1 MYGIFSASYRFVV
14 LLCKSF
20 ETIAY
25 QSSRLFHAGPSS
37 FILPNKTFSMKSLL
51 SLLVSSM
58 LALGVYAQ
66 NCTAPFFSEYVEGS
80 SNNKCL
86 EIYNPTAN
94 QLSIAGYQVKMYLNG
109 AVSAGVTIT
118 IPAGA
123 TIAPYDVYV
132 ICQSSS
138 TLSVQPD
145 LTNGSGWYNG
155 DDAIELVTNTG
166 TVLDV
171 IGVVGTDP
179 GTNWSVGSGSTL
191 DNTLVRKANVSTGSL
206 SWLTGGNQQWDTYSV
221 NTATYL
227 GAHTSDCFVPGPC
240 TITSVSRQDNA
251 GSCSNNGTPY
261 VADDT
266 YTTDITVEYTDKPG
280 AGNLTLSIAGT
291 IVASVAVSSVSAS
304 SHTFQD
310 LVLPANGASLTVTAA
325 FDDDAA
331 CVATVNLG
339 SNQSPCSQLSAC
351 SYLFFSEYIEGTS
364 NNKCI
369 EIYNPSSSAINLAQ
383 YGVFMS
389 FNGGTFVNTI
399 PLNGSIE
406 PGGTYVICNSSAWVE
421 FRSKADQVSPDL
433 TFNGNDVVILQ
444 DGNGIIDAI
453 GQLGNATNFGI
464 DVTLRRKFGVTA
476 GDNNPSDAFSSAAE
490 WDSYPVNTFWGLGY
504 HSSSCNQGLSDGLA
518 PFVVGNCN
526 AGSVTD
532 LPDGDLLI
540 TNSCAP
546 PAIGDGVT
554 MAFPNQTICNLD
566 LSAQVSIVSG
576 FGNAGLM
583 YRANMGNGSP
593 YVYIFTVGNDRVY
606 FATRRTQNGIPQV
619 NFLPA
624 FNVNYLR
631 LVRVG
636 NVYRGMSSVNG
647 QTWNMLFQ
655 VNMNIGNCGFAGPA
669 VQGTN
674 VNSTTQA
681 IFGNLSY
688 GLQMIQAQPSVARAT
703 DQLSGRLAV
712 EGELMT
718 AAQQLEVSPNPA
730 TDWIRINLPA
740 ALTGEGELQLRDLAG
755 RVVIRK
761 NIELSQSQDLVLPS
775 AMPSGVY
782 ILSINTGGEI
792 VSTKVIKQ

>member
-1 MYGIFSASYRFVV
+1 
-14 LLCKSF
+14 
-20 ETIAY
+20 
-25 QSSRLFHAGPSS
+25 
-37 FILPNKTFSMKSLL
+37 MKSLL

-66 NCTAPFFSEYVEGS
+66 NCSTPFFSEYIEGS
-80 SNNKCL
+80 SNTKCL
-86 EIYNPTAN
+86 EIYNPTSSPLN
-94 QLSIAGYQVKMYLNG
+94 IAGYQVKMYFNG
-109 AVSAGVTIT
+109 AVSSTTNIT
-118 IPAGA
+118 IPANT

-132 ICQSSS
+132 ICNSGSTSSF
-138 TLSVQPD
+138 LAQAD
-145 LTNGSGWYNG
+145 LTNNNSWYNG
-155 DDAIELVTNTG
+155 DDAVELVNSTG
-166 TVLDV
+166 TVVDRV
-171 IGVVGTDP
+171 GVVGTDP
-179 GTNWSVGSGSTL
+179 GASWTVGTGTTA
-191 DNTLVRKANVSTGSL
+191 DFTLVRKASVATGSL
-206 SWLTGGNQQWDTYSV
+206 SWPGSGDQQWDVYPQ

-240 TITSVSRQDNA
+240 TISSISRQDNA
-251 GSCSNNGTPY
+251 GSCSSNGTPY

-266 YTTDITVEYTDKPG
+266 YTTDITVEYTDKPS
-280 AGNLTLSIAGT
+280 AGNLTLSIGGSV
-291 IVASVAVSSVSAS
+291 VASVAASAVPTSSY
-304 SHTFQD
+304 TFQD
-310 LVLPANGASLTVTAA
+310 LVLPANGASLTVTVA

-339 SNQSPCSQLSAC
+339 SNQSPCSQLAAC

-369 EIYNPSSSAINLAQ
+369 EIYNPTSTAINLAQ

-406 PGGTYVICNSSAWVE
+406 PGGTYVICNSSAWAD
-421 FRSKADQVSPDL
+421 FTSKADQVSPDL

-444 DGNGIIDAI
+444 DGNGVIDAI
-453 GQLGNATNFGI
+453 GQLGNATNFGV
-464 DVTLRRKFGVTA
+464 DVTLRRKFGVVA
-476 GDNNPSDAFSSAAE
+476 GDNNPSDAFSAAAE

-526 AGSVTD
+526 AGSVTE
-532 LPDGDLLI
+532 LPNGDLFV

-636 NVYRGMSSVNG
+636 NVYRGMSSTNG

-655 VNMNIGNCGFAGPA
+655 INLNIGNCGFAGPA

-688 GLQMIQAQPSVARAT
+688 GLQSVQVQSSTVQAADQVSARLDVQA
-703 DQLSGRLAV
+703 AV
-712 EGELMT
+712 EGQLMT
-718 AAQQLEVSPNPA
+718 TAQQLEVSPNPA
-730 TDWIRINLPA
+730 ADWIRINLPA
-740 ALTGEGELQLRDLAG
+740 TLTGEGELQLRDLAG
-755 RVVIRK
+755 RVVLRK
-761 NIELSQSQDLVLPS
+761 NIDLSQSQELLLPS
-775 AMPSGVY
+775 GMASGVY
-782 ILSINTGGEI
+782 ILSVNTGGEI
-792 VSTKVIKQ
+792 ISAKVIKQ

>member
-1 MYGIFSASYRFVV
+1 
-14 LLCKSF
+14 
-20 ETIAY
+20 
-25 QSSRLFHAGPSS
+25 
-37 FILPNKTFSMKSLL
+37 
-51 SLLVSSM
+51 
-58 LALGVYAQ
+58 
-66 NCTAPFFSEYVEGS
+66 
-80 SNNKCL
+80 
-86 EIYNPTAN
+86 
-94 QLSIAGYQVKMYLNG
+94 
-109 AVSAGVTIT
+109 
-118 IPAGA
+118 
-123 TIAPYDVYV
+123 
-132 ICQSSS
+132 
-138 TLSVQPD
+138 
-145 LTNGSGWYNG
+145 
-155 DDAIELVTNTG
+155 
-166 TVLDV
+166 
-171 IGVVGTDP
+171 
-179 GTNWSVGSGSTL
+179 
-191 DNTLVRKANVSTGSL
+191 
-206 SWLTGGNQQWDTYSV
+206 
-221 NTATYL
+221 
-227 GAHTSDCFVPGPC
+227 
-240 TITSVSRQDNA
+240 
-251 GSCSNNGTPY
+251 
-261 VADDT
+261 
-266 YTTDITVEYTDKPG
+266 
-280 AGNLTLSIAGT
+280 
-291 IVASVAVSSVSAS
+291 
-304 SHTFQD
+304 
-310 LVLPANGASLTVTAA
+310 
-325 FDDDAA
+325 
-331 CVATVNLG
+331 
-339 SNQSPCSQLSAC
+339 
-351 SYLFFSEYIEGTS
+351 
-364 NNKCI
+364 
-369 EIYNPSSSAINLAQ
+369 
-383 YGVFMS
+383 
-389 FNGGTFVNTI
+389 
-399 PLNGSIE
+399 
-406 PGGTYVICNSSAWVE
+406 
-421 FRSKADQVSPDL
+421 
-433 TFNGNDVVILQ
+433 
-444 DGNGIIDAI
+444 
-453 GQLGNATNFGI
+453 
-464 DVTLRRKFGVTA
+464 
-476 GDNNPSDAFSSAAE
+476 
-490 WDSYPVNTFWGLGY
+490 
-504 HSSSCNQGLSDGLA
+504 
-518 PFVVGNCN
+518 VGNCN

>member
-1 MYGIFSASYRFVV
+1 M
-14 LLCKSF
+14 
-20 ETIAY
+20 
-25 QSSRLFHAGPSS
+25 
-37 FILPNKTFSMKSLL
+37 
-51 SLLVSSM
+51 LV
-58 LALGVYAQ
+58 LGVYAQ
-66 NCTAPFFSEYVEGS
+66 NCSTPFFSEYIEGS

-86 EIYNPTAN
+86 EIYNPTASP
-94 QLSIAGYQVKMYLNG
+94 LSIAGYQVKMYFNG
-109 AVSAGVTIT
+109 VATSATNIT
-118 IPAGA
+118 IPAN
-123 TIAPYDVYV
+123 TIIAPYDVYV
-132 ICQSSS
+132 ICNSGSAASFLAQ
-138 TLSVQPD
+138 VD
-145 LTNGSGWYNG
+145 LTNNNSWYNG
-155 DDAIELVTNTG
+155 DDAIELVNNTG
-166 TVLDV
+166 TVLDR

-179 GTNWSVGSGSTL
+179 GTNWAVGTGATL
-191 DNTLVRKANVSTGSL
+191 DYTLVRKANISTGSL
-206 SWLTGGNQQWDTYSV
+206 SWTGSGNQEWDVYPR

-227 GAHTSDCFVPGPC
+227 GTHTSDCFVPGPC
-240 TITSVSRQDNA
+240 TITNVSRQDVA
-251 GSCSNNGTPY
+251 GSCSSNGTPY

-266 YTTDITVEYTDKPG
+266 YTTDITVDYTDAPG
-280 AGNLTLSIAGT
+280 TGNLMLSIAGT
-291 IVASVAVSSVSAS
+291 VVASVAASSVPAS
-304 SHTFQD
+304 SYTFQN

-339 SNQSPCSQLSAC
+339 SNQSPCSQLPAC
-351 SYLFFSEYIEGTS
+351 SYLFFSEYIEGS
-364 NNKCI
+364 SFNKCI
-369 EIYNPSSSAINLAQ
+369 EIYNPTSSAINLAQ

-406 PGGTYVICNSSAWVE
+406 PGGTYVICNSSAWID

-433 TFNGNDVVILQ
+433 SFNGNDVVILQ
-444 DGNGIIDAI
+444 DGNGVIDAI
-453 GQLGNATNFGI
+453 GQLGNATNFGAN
-464 DVTLRRKFGVTA
+464 VTLRRKFGVAA
-476 GDNNPSDAFSSAAE
+476 GDNNPNDAFSPAAE

-504 HSSSCNQGLSDGLA
+504 HSSSCNQGLADGLA

-526 AGSVTD
+526 AGSVTT
-532 LPDGDLLI
+532 LPNGDLSI

-566 LSAQVSIVSG
+566 LSAQISIVSG

-583 YRANMGNGSP
+583 YRANMSNGSP
-593 YVYIFTVGNDRVY
+593 YVYVFTVGNGRVY

-624 FNVNYLR
+624 INVNYLR
-631 LVRVG
+631 LMRVG
-636 NVYRGMSSVNG
+636 NVYRAMSSING
-647 QTWNMLFQ
+647 QTWNTLFQ
-655 VNMNIGNCGFAGPA
+655 VNLNIGNCGFAGPA

-681 IFGNLSY
+681 IFSNLSY
-688 GLQMIQAQPSVARAT
+688 GLQSIQAQPSVVQTT

-712 EGELMT
+712 EGAFTT
-718 AAQQLEVSPNPA
+718 AALQLEVSPNPA
-730 TDWIRINLPA
+730 TDWIRVNLPA
-740 ALTGEGELQLRDLAG
+740 TLTGEGELQLRDLAG

-782 ILSINTGGEI
+782 MLSINTGGEI